1 MSGAVTIES
10 PIAATG
16 RYRVEDG
23 LLTVTYRGRSET
35 TQLSGSP
42 AEVLARIMLREMVE
56 RQHGDADTNILC
68 YQTKLT

>member
-1 MSGAVTIES
+1 MSGAVTIDT
-10 PIAATG
+10 PVAATG

-35 TQLSGSP
+35 TQLGGSP

-56 RQHGDADTNILC
+56 GA
-68 YQTKLT
+68 